1 MKQNGILYDIL
12 EESECGFLLRMRNEH
27 PVYQGHFPGNP
38 ITPGVL
44 TLQMVRE
51 CLSHLI
57 GRELRYSAIKNCRF
71 VAMVRPGDTLRL
83 ALQSE
88 NVDGA
93 VKLKASLCGSS
104 NPEDMRLQLDAD
116 LQ

>member
-1 MKQNGILYDIL
+1 MKQNGLLYDIL
-12 EESECGFLLRMRNEH
+12 EENECGFLLQMRNEH

-51 CLSHLI
+51 CLSHI
-57 GRELRYSAIKNCRF
+57 MGRELNYSAIKNCRF
-71 VAMVRPGDTLRL
+71 VAMVRPGDMLRL
-83 ALQSE
+83 TLQSE
-88 NVDGA
+88 NVDCA
-93 VKLKASLCGSS
+93 IKLKANLCGSDS
-104 NPEDMRLQLDAD
+104 PDDLRLQLDAD

>member
-12 EESECGFLLRMRNEH
+12 GENECGFLLRMRNEH

-71 VAMVRPGDTLRL
+71 VAMVQPGDTLRL
-83 ALQSE
+83 TLQSE
-88 NVDGA
+88 KLDDI
-93 VKLKASLCGSS
+93 VKLKASLCGSI

>member
-1 MKQNGILYDIL
+1 MKQNGILYEIL
-12 EESECGFLLRMRNEH
+12 EENECGFFLQMRSEH

-57 GRELRYSAIKNCRF
+57 GRELRYAAIKNCRF

-83 ALQSE
+83 TLQSE
-88 NVDGA
+88 KLDDI
-93 VKLKASLCGSS
+93 VKLKASLCGSD
-104 NPEDMRLQLDAD
+104 NPDDLRLQLDAD

>member
-12 EESECGFLLRMRNEH
+12 EENECGFLLQMRNDH

-51 CLSHLI
+51 CLGHLI
-57 GRELRYSAIKNCRF
+57 GQELHYLAIKNCRF
-71 VAMVRPGDTLRL
+71 VAMVRPGDKLRL
-83 ALQSE
+83 TIQSD
-88 NVDGA
+88 NVEGV
-93 VKLKASLCGSS
+93 VKLKASLCASDNS
-104 NPEDMRLQLDAD
+104 EDVRLQLDAD

>member
-12 EESECGFLLRMRNEH
+12 EENECGYLLKMRNDH

-51 CLSHLI
+51 CLSRI
-57 GRELRYSAIKNCRF
+57 VGCELHYSAIKNCRF

-83 ALQSE
+83 TLQSE
-88 NVDGA
+88 KLDDI
-93 VKLKASLCGSS
+93 VKLKANLCGSD
-104 NPEDMRLQLDAD
+104 NLEDVRLQLDAD